1 MNGPISKLA
10 RCAIYTR
17 KSTEYNLELA
27 FNSLD
32 AQREACEAY
41 IKSQAHEGW
50 RLIPGRY
57 DDGAFSGAS
66 LDRPALQQL
75 LADVRA
81 SKIDIVLVYKV
92 DRLTRSLADFAKL
105 IELFDVHGVSFVSV
119 TQSFNTSSS
128 MGRLTLNVLLSFA
141 QFERELIGERVRDKI
156 AASKRKGLWVGGPVP
171 LGYAAVDKKI
181 LVVPAEAAA
190 VRTIFERYLEL
201 GSVRA
206 LAQDLD
212 RRGIRSKPRR
222 RSNGRTIGGGRFGVG
237 ALAHLLKNRFYI
249 GEVVYRGEVHGG
261 EQAPIVDRALFAAV
275 QAKLAAQAR
284 ARRCRLRGSPALLS
298 GRLFDTRGNRM
309 SPTHANKRGA
319 RYRYYVS
326 QAVLQNKP
334 PPLGL
339 VSRVP
344 AAEIEALV
352 VAALR
357 NHLNA
362 SGAGEGLPN
371 NDRDLVERHLERVTL
386 TPNHL
391 ELRLRQIIEPAQAH
405 DPANTSAGRPT
416 ASVTTMAVPW
426 TSPVPAAVKGII
438 RVPAHNTPIKASR
451 REALLIAIAK
461 ARQWIDDLAHGRAA
475 NFALI
480 ARREGKVERHIR
492 LLAPLAFVSPRIVSA
507 LLDGTA
513 PADLTLT
520 KLARALPYCWAEQE
534 RRVEPRRRST
544 ANSGASPAMS
554 AAPALPPKARSPP
567 ILLCRR
573 MPGVDIK
580 GRANSTSPD
589 SSSAL
594 SLLAPLN
601 FPVIPKKFPVM
612 AAKIPCSVA

>member
-81 SKIDIVLVYKV
+81 GTIDIVLVYKV

-190 VRTIFERYLEL
+190 VRTIFARYLEL

-206 LAQDLD
+206 LAEDLD

-222 RSNGRTIGGGRFGVG
+222 RSTGRTVGGGRFGVG
-237 ALAHLLKNRFYI
+237 ALAYLLKNRFYI
-249 GEVVYRGEVHGG
+249 GELVYRGEVHHG
-261 EQAPIVDRALFAAV
+261 EHEPILDSALFEAV
-275 QAKLAAQAR
+275 GAKLAAQAVE
-284 ARRCRLRGSPALLS
+284 RRCRLRGLPAILS
-298 GRLFDTRGNRM
+298 GRLFDHRGNRM

-326 QAVLQNKP
+326 QAVLQGKP
-334 PPLGL
+334 PPPGL
-339 VSRVP
+339 VNRVP

-362 SGAGEGLPN
+362 RGGGEGLPD
-371 NDRDLVERHLERVTL
+371 NDRDLLERHLERVTL

-391 ELRLRQIIEPAQAH
+391 ELRLRELVEPTQAH
-405 DPANTSAGRPT
+405 DPVNDGSSGPPIAN
-416 ASVTTMAVPW
+416 VTTITVPW
-426 TSPVPAAVKGII
+426 SSPVPAAVKGII
-438 RVPAHNTPIKASR
+438 HVPAHNTPIKAGR
-451 REALLIAIAK
+451 REALLIAIVK
-461 ARQWIDDLAHGRAA
+461 ARHWIDDLAHGRAA
-475 NFALI
+475 SFAVI
-480 ARREGKVERHIR
+480 ARREGKAERHIR

-534 RRVEPRRRST
+534 RRVGT
-544 ANSGASPAMS
+544 S
-554 AAPALPPKARSPP
+554 APFH
-567 ILLCRR
+567 
-573 MPGVDIK
+573 G
-580 GRANSTSPD
+580 
-589 SSSAL
+589 
-594 SLLAPLN
+594 
-601 FPVIPKKFPVM
+601 
-612 AAKIPCSVA
+612 

>member
-50 RLIPGRY
+50 CLIPGRY

-75 LADVRA
+75 LAEVRA
-81 SKIDIVLVYKV
+81 GKIDIVLVYKV

-105 IELFDVHGVSFVSV
+105 IELFDAHGVSFVSV

-156 AASKRKGLWVGGPVP
+156 AASKRKGIWVGGPVP

-181 LVVPAEAAA
+181 VVVEAEAAA
-190 VRTIFERYLEL
+190 VRRIFARYLEL
-201 GSVRA
+201 GSIRA
-206 LAQDLD
+206 LAEDLD

-222 RSNGRTIGGGRFGVG
+222 LSNGRTIGGGRFGVG

-284 ARRCRLRGSPALLS
+284 ARRCQLRGSPALLS
-298 GRLFDTRGNRM
+298 GRLFDNRGNRM
-309 SPTHANKRGA
+309 SPTHANKGGA

-334 PPLGL
+334 PPSGL
-339 VSRVP
+339 VGRVP

-352 VAALR
+352 VATLR
-357 NHLNA
+357 SHLSA
-362 SGAGEGLPN
+362 SSAGEQLPD
-371 NDRDLVERHLERVTL
+371 NDRDLLERHLERVTL

-438 RVPAHNTPIKASR
+438 HVPAHNTPIRASR

-475 NFALI
+475 SFAVI

-492 LLAPLAFVSPRIVSA
+492 QLAPLAFVSPRIVSA

-534 RRVEPRRRST
+534 RRVGT
-544 ANSGASPAMS
+544 S
-554 AAPALPPKARSPP
+554 APFH
-567 ILLCRR
+567 C
-573 MPGVDIK
+573 
-580 GRANSTSPD
+580 
-589 SSSAL
+589 
-594 SLLAPLN
+594 
-601 FPVIPKKFPVM
+601 
-612 AAKIPCSVA
+612 

>member
-1 MNGPISKLA
+1 MNGPVSKLA

-81 SKIDIVLVYKV
+81 GKIDIVLVYKV

-190 VRTIFERYLEL
+190 VRTIFARYLEL

-206 LAQDLD
+206 LAEDLD
-212 RRGIRSKPRR
+212 RRGIRSKSRR
-222 RSNGRTIGGGRFGVG
+222 RSTGRTVGGGRFGVG
-237 ALAHLLKNRFYI
+237 ALAYLLKNRFYI
-249 GEVVYRGEVHGG
+249 GELVYRGEVHHG
-261 EQAPIVDRALFAAV
+261 EHEPILDSALFEAV
-275 QAKLAAQAR
+275 GAKLAAQAVE
-284 ARRCRLRGSPALLS
+284 RRCRLRGLPAILS
-298 GRLFDTRGNRM
+298 GRLFDHRGNRM

-326 QAVLQNKP
+326 QAVLQGKP
-334 PPLGL
+334 PPPGL

-362 SGAGEGLPN
+362 RGGAERLPD
-371 NDRDLVERHLERVTL
+371 NDRDLLERHLERVTL

-391 ELRLRQIIEPAQAH
+391 ELRLRELVEPTQAH
-405 DPANTSAGRPT
+405 DPVNDGSSGPPI
-416 ASVTTMAVPW
+416 ASVTAMAVPW

-438 RVPAHNTPIKASR
+438 HVPAHNTPIKASR

-475 NFALI
+475 SFAVI

-534 RRVEPRRRST
+534 RRV
-544 ANSGASPAMS
+544 G
-554 AAPALPPKARSPP
+554 
-567 ILLCRR
+567 
-573 MPGVDIK
+573 
-580 GRANSTSPD
+580 
-589 SSSAL
+589 SSA
-594 SLLAPLN
+594 P
-601 FPVIPKKFPVM
+601 FHG
-612 AAKIPCSVA
+612 

>member
-1 MNGPISKLA
+1 MNGPVSKLA

-66 LDRPALQQL
+66 LERPALQQL
-75 LADVRA
+75 LAEVRA
-81 SKIDIVLVYKV
+81 GQIDIVLVYKV

-105 IELFDVHGVSFVSV
+105 IELFDAHDVSFVSV
-119 TQSFNTSSS
+119 TQCFNSSSS

-171 LGYAAVDKKI
+171 LGYVAVDKKI
-181 LVVPAEAAA
+181 VVVPAEAEA
-190 VRTIFERYLEL
+190 VRTIFARYLEL
-201 GSVRA
+201 GSIRA
-206 LAQDLD
+206 LAEYLD

-222 RSNGRTIGGGRFGVG
+222 LSNGRIIGGGRFGVG
-237 ALAHLLKNRFYI
+237 ALAYLLKNRFYI

-275 QAKLAAQAR
+275 QVKLAAQAR

-298 GRLFDTRGNRM
+298 GRLFDDRGKRM
-309 SPTHANKRGA
+309 SPTHANKGGA

-326 QAVLQNKP
+326 QVVLQGKP
-334 PPLGL
+334 PPPGL

-344 AAEIEALV
+344 AAETEALV
-352 VAALR
+352 MAALR
-357 NHLNA
+357 NHL
-362 SGAGEGLPN
+362 STSSPREQLPD
-371 NDRDLVERHLERVTL
+371 NDRDLLERYLERVTL

-391 ELRLRQIIEPAQAH
+391 ELRLRQIIQPAQAQ
-405 DPANTSAGRPT
+405 DPANTSTGRLT
-416 ASVTTMAVPW
+416 ASVTTIAIPW
-426 TSPVPAAVKGII
+426 TSPVPAGVRGII
-438 RVPAHNTPIKASR
+438 HVPAHNTPIKATR
-451 REALLIAIAK
+451 RDALLIAIAK
-461 ARQWIDDLAHGRAA
+461 ARKWIDDLAHDRAA
-475 NFALI
+475 SFAVI
-480 ARREGKVERHIR
+480 ARWEGKAERHIR

-520 KLARALPYCWAEQE
+520 KLARALSYCWAEQE
-534 RRVEPRRRST
+534 RRVGT
-544 ANSGASPAMS
+544 S
-554 AAPALPPKARSPP
+554 APFD
-567 ILLCRR
+567 
-573 MPGVDIK
+573 G
-580 GRANSTSPD
+580 
-589 SSSAL
+589 
-594 SLLAPLN
+594 
-601 FPVIPKKFPVM
+601 
-612 AAKIPCSVA
+612 